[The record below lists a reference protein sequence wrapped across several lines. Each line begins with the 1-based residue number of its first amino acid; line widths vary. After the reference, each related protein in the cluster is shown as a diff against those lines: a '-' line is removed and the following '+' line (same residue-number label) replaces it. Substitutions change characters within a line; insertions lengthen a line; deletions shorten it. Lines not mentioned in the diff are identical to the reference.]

1 MKKIFK
7 KLNAVLLALVMS
19 AQVAAIAALA
29 ETAETQL
36 LVDDPVVDTSKM
48 SASEDWGYA
57 FASWG
62 TWKHFECSEAKNILY
77 TNSVNTYAEY
87 QSGKGKVFANAKIRV
102 GVERSTYSW
111 SGDAITA
118 AIKNA
123 MLASTDGKNFVAV
136 DADNIAI
143 SFLSYG
149 DDEKKATYDAEITL
163 PSSVKALK
171 IAPNAASWQF
181 FLIDVKIYGTEAL
194 GDDDLLID
202 DMVSDTSKMSDS
214 NNWGIAPA
222 GNGVWNSLGLSS
234 AQDVLYNGG
243 ADTYATYAVNGKVL
257 TYAEFGFVLEKSAF
271 SWNVDVMK
279 TAIQNALKAS
289 VNGAA
294 FETLPATDVT
304 VARIEGA
311 QGNKVAFA
319 AKAYFP
325 DETTAVKIE
334 PNIESAWQ
342 FYFTRAKI
350 YGQELYKL
358 NKLEL
363 KVNGNVSELASGTVS
378 GEATIWNR
386 SGSAVTPAFIT
397 AIFEQDGSLK
407 TAAIAAVQEIG
418 IGEEKTLTAEIMNY
432 VYAEGDS
439 VRYFVFENVNTIK
452 PMFPLEDLN
461 Q

>member
-36 LVDDPVVDTSKM
+36 LVDDPVVDISKM

-123 MLASTDGKNFVAV
+123 MLASTDGKNFAAV

-181 FLIDVKIYGTEAL
+181 FLIDVKIYGTEAQ

-214 NNWGIAPA
+214 NNWGVAPS
-222 GNGVWNSLGLSS
+222 GWGTWSEVGLSK
-234 AQDVLYNGG
+234 AQNVLYSNGL
-243 ADTYATYAVNGKVL
+243 DTYATYRVDKKTL
-257 TYAEFGFVLEKSAF
+257 TYAELGFTLERSAF
-271 SWNVDVMK
+271 DWSEDKMK
-279 TAIQNALKAS
+279 KAIYNSLKAS
-289 VNGAA
+289 SDGTTFEPVSAIDVTITKVDGAA
-294 FETLPATDVT
+294 E
-304 VARIEGA
+304 
-311 QGNKVAFA
+311 NKAAFA

-334 PNIESAWQ
+334 PNIESAWY
-342 FYFTRAKI
+342 FFFTRAKI
-350 YGQELYKL
+350 YGKENYRL

-363 KVNGNVSELASGTVS
+363 KVNGSVSELASGTVS

-439 VRYFVFENVNTIK
+439 VRYFVFKNANTIQ